1 MGVDPVAVWNIIEED
16 LPALKQAVEE
26 ILDVLEKR

>member
-1 MGVDPVAVWNIIEED
+1 MKRNDIIWEVIQQD

-26 ILDVLEKR
+26 IVKEEKK